1 MTKPPIK
8 QVKVT
13 TKQPILPDPHRVFY
27 MPAVLDTLK
36 RGKAADIRALISGA
50 KEVKAK
56 YGGIDGLITHLEE
69 AAGRA
74 K

>member
-8 QVKVT
+8 RVTVK
-13 TKQPILPDPHRVFY
+13 TKTPILPDPHRVFY

-36 RGKAADIRALISGA
+36 RGKAADIRALITGA
-50 KEVKAK
+50 KAAQAK
-56 YGGIDGLITHLEE
+56 YGDFDGMIKQLED
-69 AAGRA
+69 AAARA